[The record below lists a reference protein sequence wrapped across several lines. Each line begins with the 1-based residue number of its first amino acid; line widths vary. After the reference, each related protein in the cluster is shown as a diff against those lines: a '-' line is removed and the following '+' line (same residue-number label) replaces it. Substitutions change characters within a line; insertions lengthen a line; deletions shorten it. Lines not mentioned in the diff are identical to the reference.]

1 MDILEAVHQTHF
13 HKTTYSTYSTGR
25 SELCRRKQRI
35 KIGKYTFENVR
46 RI

>member
-13 HKTTYSTYSTGR
+13 HKTTYSTGR